1 MDHFGISNVS
11 DFMAQANRAQYLR
24 VSLAQALRKE
34 HFGRLCKD
42 EPSDWTHLSSILS
55 QGMTWSMVLALVVW
69 LLVRVELTLW
79 QAIGVVGGFLLL
91 LALFAAATKRFGV
104 AASFIVL
111 LWVGTGVQSL
121 VVAGLVGLLVTNI
134 LPFAVVALAV
144 WTWRVLVL
152 ASAVPLL
159 LPVALVVVFLPLL
172 TQDLWI
178 LGDEIGIQLVSV
190 AAVALAPPLLFL
202 ALRYRRTEVEAQFST
217 ALQRLVVSGA
227 IRDELLVAIKSAP
240 RETVEEPPSDDW
252 MWGQLKGAYEGP
264 NRAEELTLI
273 ANQIRGP
280 FRRQCI
286 YRLFRLAAGAAT
298 LSGVF
303 VFVLAW
309 AAIPVSTSARWIG
322 HSVDMTTVSFASI
335 SFELPVAPYVSV
347 AALLAVVATA
357 ALVAFALTEDQYS
370 EALGEVL
377 VSRPAERCVLLGLAF
392 RSL

>member
-1 MDHFGISNVS
+1 
-11 DFMAQANRAQYLR
+11 MAQANRVQYLR
-24 VSLAQALRKE
+24 VGLVQALRKE
-34 HFGRLCKD
+34 HFGRLCKG
-42 EPSDWTHLSSILS
+42 EPSGWMHLSSVLS
-55 QGMTWSMVLALVVW
+55 QGMTWSMVLALAVW

-79 QAIGVVGGFLLL
+79 QAVGAVGVFLVL

-104 AASFIVL
+104 AASFIVV
-111 LWVGTGVQSL
+111 LWIAAGVQSF
-121 VVAGLVGLLVTNI
+121 VVAGLAGLFVTNI
-134 LPFAVVALAV
+134 LPFALLALAV

-152 ASAVPLL
+152 ASAVPFL

-178 LGDEIGIQLVSV
+178 LGDEIGIQLLSV

-202 ALRYRRTEVEAQFST
+202 ALRYRRIDVRAQLLSALEGLET
-217 ALQRLVVSGA
+217 AGA
-227 IRDELLVAIKSAP
+227 TKDELLAAIKSAP
-240 RETVEEPPSDDW
+240 REVAEQPPSDNW
-252 MWGQLKGAYEGP
+252 MWGQLRGAFEGSGVGK
-264 NRAEELTLI
+264 ELIEI
-273 ANQIRGP
+273 ADQIRGS

-303 VFVLAW
+303 VYLLAW

-322 HSVDMTTVSFASI
+322 HPVDMTEVSFASI
-335 SFELPVAPYVSV
+335 SFELPIAPYLSV

-377 VSRPAERCVLLGLAF
+377 VSRPAKRCVLLGLAF